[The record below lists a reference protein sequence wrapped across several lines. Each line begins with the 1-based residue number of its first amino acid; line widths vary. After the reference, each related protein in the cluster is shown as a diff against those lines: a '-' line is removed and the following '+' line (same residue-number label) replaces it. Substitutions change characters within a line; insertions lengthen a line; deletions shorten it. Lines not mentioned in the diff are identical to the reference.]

1 MNIQFKNKDEYEWKG
16 RMNECIIESGW
27 IYKLRIRMNMNERE
41 EWMNVLLNG
50 IIINRSG
57 IVYFN
62 CPVVSADYT
71 VHSLHHS
78 IGARIRDGGGVKKIP
93 SFWDTTF
100 YIKMVSIIM

>member
-1 MNIQFKNKDEYEWKG
+1 
-16 RMNECIIESGW
+16 
-27 IYKLRIRMNMNERE
+27 
-41 EWMNVLLNG
+41 MNVLLNG

-93 SFWDTTF
+93 SF
-100 YIKMVSIIM
+100 